1 MRCTCT
7 CTCTHTRGA
16 CPHLPGVRAG
26 RDDIQAAWVDQAG
39 VHAESDT
46 AVGGGRG
53 DAPRHAGGY
62 AHPEEDVSLQDE
74 RESVDTDELIG
85 GSPGA
90 GYYRRMK
97 HEEIR
102 GQRRRAGAVTQ
113 ARSQA
118 VMQSML
124 GRRGV
129 GAGGGGKAGG
139 GAAQQQ
145 QAGNYRGDVRWP
157 GQ

>member
-1 MRCTCT
+1 M
-7 CTCTHTRGA
+7 
-16 CPHLPGVRAG
+16 
-26 RDDIQAAWVDQAG
+26 
-39 VHAESDT
+39 VHAPTYQVFGLGVTTSRRHGLT
-46 AVGGGRG
+46 RPGSTPSPTPPWGGGRG